1 MTIYPCTADHDF
13 PSYTTVECTNK
24 AGRIYK
30 TDRCTIIKFYKNSKG
45 EDICKVKYPISGGTK
60 TAYAKTSRFIHD
72 KFFDP
77 KQMKAATKTNV
88 SAYAGSAS
96 ISGWSIS
103 AGDTIYL
110 LGRSGSNSQIAYP
123 ISGGYKTAWIKHYDV
138 KYSANGGSNVPG
150 TQIKTQNVNLTLA
163 GQKPVRDGYTFQNWN
178 TKKDGSGTK
187 YSSGAAYKANSA
199 VTLYAQWKINSYALT
214 VKSKDN
220 TMGTVSGGG
229 TYTYGKS
236 VTIKAV
242 PAKGHSFSKWSDNNI
257 SATRSVTVKKNA
269 TYTAEF
275 FVKSYGITVKTANS
289 TMGTVSGGGTY
300 AYGRSITIKA
310 TPKTGYHFVKWNDGN
325 TSASRTVMVGSDAT
339 YTAAFKAN
347 DYNITVKSAD
357 STMGTASGGG
367 KYSYLSKITIIAN
380 PKSGYRFTRWSDG
393 VTSASRSVTVNG
405 NATYA
410 AEFKADTNTCAHT
423 YGKWIIDREA
433 TCVTQGIRHKECSK
447 CGSVQNEILG
457 FAEHKFS
464 DDWIVETADTC
475 EADGEAYRSCIV
487 CKTFTETKS
496 IEKLGH
502 DFSEERIEKRPTC
515 DEDGI
520 VEYFCKNCGACDVE
534 ASGTIPATGH
544 VFPNEWNI
552 EKEPTCDEEGLRFRK
567 CSVCAYE
574 ESDTMEPTEHEFQET
589 RYEPTETQ
597 AGKIIHTCKRCKY
610 SEIEYF
616 YNEVNSGV
624 LEVESKYA
632 KPGDIVTVP
641 VKITDN
647 PGILGFNIT
656 VKYNK
661 NVFTPQ
667 AVTEGNPESGT
678 PPQYATKGAILK
690 GGNLATTITDG
701 VADASGAD
709 GALTVRWLLNA
720 SCVDEDGELFSIN
733 FKVNEETDA
742 ETAEIL
748 LSCENMVGESNVSI
762 VPFIKTGEITITDAA
777 NTQLKRGDICID
789 GEVNEF
795 DSVLLAKYLVGW
807 KNIVFSA
814 AQRESADVYS
824 DGKINTKD
832 GVRLAQLIENPKID
846 EEPMISTASISSKG
860 RSRIT
865 VGNCVAQP
873 GEYVEVPITIESN
886 TGIAGFNFNLSFDHK
901 YLTPVSIKEG
911 NIIGNG
917 ITSNIPEDENDSQP
931 LESLAFQWNE
941 AENIEADGLLC
952 TVEFKVNDGVEQ
964 GKSVPLR
971 LSYDKAD
978 PVCYISGSSIEDSN
992 IKIKNGKISIGNE
1005 PVFEQ
1010 QSYEINNASI
1020 SLADGTMI
1028 EELPKKGDFDVSI
1041 EFQESTDTFVP
1052 ANMLLATYDAKGR
1065 LIAVIPKMMD
1075 AETLMD
1081 GSYVF
1086 HVDQTEQEIATLK
1099 IFIWNP
1105 NYGMKP
1111 ESECFQL
1118 N

>member
-1 MTIYPCTADHDF
+1 M
-13 PSYTTVECTNK
+13 
-24 AGRIYK
+24 GRIYK

-45 EDICKVKYPISGGTK
+45 EDVCKVRYPVSGGGTK

-72 KFFDP
+72 KSADP
-77 KQMKAATKTNV
+77 KQMKAAAKTNV

-96 ISGWSIS
+96 ISGWYIS

-110 LGRSGSNSQIAYP
+110 LGRSGSNSQVAYP
-123 ISGGYKTAWIKHYDV
+123 ISGGYKTAWIKHYNV
-138 KYSANGGSNVPG
+138 KYSANGGSNAPSA
-150 TQIKTQNVNLTLA
+150 QIKTQNVNLTLA

-178 TKKDGSGTK
+178 TKKDGSGAK

-214 VKSKDN
+214 VKSKDK

-242 PAKGHSFSKWSDNNI
+242 PAKGHSFSKWSDNNT
-257 SATRSVTVKKNA
+257 SAARSVTVKKNA

-275 FVKSYGITVKTANS
+275 AVKSYGITVKTANS

-300 AYGRSITIKA
+300 TYGKSITIKA
-310 TPKTGYHFVKWNDGN
+310 TPKAGYHFVKWNDGN
-325 TSASRTVMVGSDAT
+325 TSASRTVTVGSNAT
-339 YTAAFKAN
+339 YTATFKAN
-347 DYNITVKSAD
+347 DYSVTVKTAN

-380 PKSGYRFTRWSDG
+380 PKSGYQFTKWSDG
-393 VTSASRSVTVNG
+393 VTSASRSVTVKG
-405 NATYA
+405 NATYT
-410 AEFKADTNTCAHT
+410 AEFKADTNTCAHA

-433 TCVTQGIRHKECSK
+433 TCVMQGIRHKECTR
-447 CGSVQNEILG
+447 CGFVQNEILD

-464 DDWIVETADTC
+464 DDWIVETAATC
-475 EADGEAYRSCIV
+475 EADGEAYRACVV

-496 IEKLGH
+496 VEKLGH
-502 DFSEERIEKRPTC
+502 DFSEERIEKQPTC
-515 DEDGI
+515 DEGGI
-520 VEYFCKNCGACDVE
+520 AEYFCKNCGKCDVE

-544 VFPNEWNI
+544 VFPNEWKI
-552 EKEPTCDEEGLRFRK
+552 EKAPTCDEEGLQSRK

-574 ESDTMEPTEHEFQET
+574 ESDIMEPAEHEFQET

-597 AGKIIHTCKRCKY
+597 AGKIIRTCKRCGY
-610 SEIEYF
+610 SEIGYF
-616 YNEVNSGV
+616 YDEVNSGV

-661 NVFTPQ
+661 DVFTPQ
-667 AVTEGNPESGT
+667 SVTESTESGT
-678 PPQYATKGAILK
+678 PLQYATKGAILK
-690 GGNLATTITDG
+690 GGNLVTTITDG
-701 VADASGAD
+701 AAGASEAD
-709 GALTVRWLLNA
+709 GELTVRWLLNA
-720 SCVDEDGELFSIN
+720 SCVNEDGELFSIN
-733 FKVNEETDA
+733 FKVNEQTEA

-748 LSCENMVGESNVSI
+748 LSCENMVGESNVS
-762 VPFIKTGEITITDAA
+762 VLPFIKTGEITITDAA

-814 AQRESADVYS
+814 AQRKSADVYS

-846 EEPMISTASISSKG
+846 EERMISTASVSSKE
-860 RSRIT
+860 RSKIT
-865 VGNCVAQP
+865 VGDCIAQP
-873 GEYVEVPITIESN
+873 GECVEVPITIGNN
-886 TGIAGFNFNLSFDHK
+886 TGIAGFNFNLRFDHR

-911 NIIGNG
+911 DIIGSG

-931 LESLAFQWNE
+931 LESLTFQWSE

-952 TVEFKVNDGVEQ
+952 TVEFKVNDGIEQ
-964 GKSVPLR
+964 GKSLPLR
-971 LSYDKAD
+971 LNYDNAD
-978 PVCYISGSSIEDSN
+978 PVCYISGNSIKDSN
-992 IKIKNGKISIGNE
+992 LEIKNGRIRIGNE
-1005 PVFEQ
+1005 PVSEEKP
-1010 QSYEINNASI
+1010 YEITNASI
-1020 SLADGTMI
+1020 SLANGAMI
-1028 EELPKKGDFDVSI
+1028 KEFPKRGDFDVSI
-1041 EFQESTDTFVP
+1041 EFQESADSFVP
-1052 ANMLLATYDAKGR
+1052 ANMLLATYDAKGC

-1075 AETLMD
+1075 AKALMD

-1086 HVDQTEQEIATLK
+1086 HVDQTEQEISTLK

-1105 NYGMKP
+1105 NCGMKP
-1111 ESECFQL
+1111 EAECFQL